1 MAAGVRRDD
10 RVVPIAME
18 RIPDEMQFGH
28 PGIVD
33 LDPARVGVG
42 VECGAQPQALGR
54 GRAGDQVDDGLQTF
68 QGAPAPVAGDV
79 AEHPVLDLVPFA
91 GAGG

>member
-1 MAAGVRRDD
+1 MAMGVLWSD
-10 RVVPIAME
+10 RVVPVAMK
-18 RIPDEMQFGH
+18 RITDEMHFGH

-54 GRAGDQVDDGLQTF
+54 GRAGDQVDDGLQAL
-68 QGAPAPVAGDV
+68 QRAPAPVAGDV
-79 AEHPVLDLVPFA
+79 VTDRHI
-91 GAGG
+91 GATS